1 MRRVLHYRLEG
12 LQEDRLERVAGQ
24 FEQLAAARPWR
35 GDAPWLATNRSTG
48 LFESEYLRH
57 LRLAEG
63 DDVSAAGFTKM
74 GGDETDALIL
84 ALFLRDLSAEYG
96 VPVALRDDGNPIAKL
111 RHLQFAGGRLPTGR
125 SLEETLAQRPV
136 IKKVEGESILFYPPT
151 YRLHSQ
157 APPGP
162 GGWGY
167 ALCGLRASA
176 PSLLEAEREALKI
189 LRGLGHL
196 GTSS

>member
-1 MRRVLHYRLEG
+1 MRRVLHYRLRRIP
-12 LQEDRLERVAGQ
+12 EDRLERLEQQ
-24 FEQLAAARPWR
+24 FAELAAERPWR
-35 GDAPWLATNRSTG
+35 GQAPWIATSRSTG
-48 LFESEYLRH
+48 IFESEYLRH

-63 DDVSAAGFTKM
+63 ADISAAGFLKM

-96 VPVALRDDGNPIAKL
+96 VRATMRDEDNPLAKL
-111 RHLQFAGGRLPTGR
+111 RQLDFTSGRLPTGR
-125 SLEETLAQRPV
+125 SLEETFARRPV
-136 IKKVEGESILFYPPT
+136 IKKVQGESIHFYPPT

-157 APPGP
+157 SPAGM

-167 ALCGLRASA
+167 ALCGLRAFA

-196 GTSS
+196 GR